1 MKKLPITLLLAVLLF
16 TFSQKSVSAK
26 RFLPFLTA
34 PSTSKSSVSRSTTR
48 GVPISVRFRGD
59 RLAIIA
65 TFSNI
70 NSFTS
75 VSYTLSYLSRGI
87 PQGVVGTIYN
97 TDPNQTK
104 EILFGTCSN
113 GICRYD
119 TGITNARF
127 TVTTTLNSGLKVRRS
142 FVLKV

>member
-1 MKKLPITLLLAVLLF
+1 MKKLPIALLFAVLLF
-16 TFSQKSVSAK
+16 TFSQKFVSAK
-26 RFLPFLTA
+26 RLLPFLTA
-34 PSTSKSSVSRSTTR
+34 PSVTKSSASSATK
-48 GVPISVRFRGD
+48 GVPVSVRFRGD

-127 TVTTTLNSGLKVRRS
+127 TVTTTLNSGLKVRKS
-142 FVLKV
+142 FVLNV